1 MKELS
6 EIQNLPVPER
16 LELVSAIWNSIFHDL
31 EQLPLSATLREE
43 LEKELAAHRRNP
55 AESRP
60 WELVERDLFGDE

>member
-6 EIQNLPVPER
+6 ELQNLSVPER

-31 EQLPLSATLREE
+31 EQLPVSATLREE
-43 LEKELAAHRRNP
+43 LEKELEEHRRDP

-60 WELVERDLFGDE
+60 WELVDRELLGDE